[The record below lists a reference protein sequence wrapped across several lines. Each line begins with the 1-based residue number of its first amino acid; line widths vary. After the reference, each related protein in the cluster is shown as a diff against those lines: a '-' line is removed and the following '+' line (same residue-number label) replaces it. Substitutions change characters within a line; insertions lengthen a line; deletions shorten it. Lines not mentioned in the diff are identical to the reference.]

1 MSATDSLI
9 KRASEQLE
17 DFITAIV
24 PDEVAALIGKR
35 KIVDLNKESAKY
47 RLRLFGI
54 ASSNIDSLVLEDI
67 RKVLIAKYEVMV
79 NQIIE
84 DLVMEAQSKGKNP
97 VKAITKGLS
106 NSRFSLEKNVATTID
121 RATIAENVIF
131 DIPSLVEK
139 SLNEASYD
147 PTMGNANQINVR
159 VMGNSP
165 FKATY
170 KQAVKN
176 HESRAS
182 ASAARDSYAYGAKL
196 LKKFNKKAGT
206 TITEKDYVD
215 LMTNNFDQQTLTKY
229 GIASLSPD
237 QIDKLKSINT
247 DVTQR
252 YNDLYSTDDELL
264 RARAQYDQ
272 NKKAEIQ
279 VNFSFKTDVNMMR
292 VEADKIIDIIGHTKD
307 RSLLYNY
314 IKLRAGKNE
323 FWRDFVLN
331 LKEIDKKI
339 ERDISSS
346 QEDRLLNSMMR
357 KGGVLTPQLFA
368 DISEAKYY
376 ILALDKTDV
385 DMLLE
390 KYEFDIRKTNSL
402 HALFDK
408 YNILSFV
415 ISDQIK
421 KEVMIYNSDDPT
433 NYEIISIAHNAD
445 VDRLTSLFSS
455 LARN

>member
-139 SLNEASYD
+139 SLNEAYQ
-147 PTMGNANQINVR
+147 PTTGNAYR
-159 VMGNSP
+159 VGARAMVDSP

-176 HESRAS
+176 HESLAV
-182 ASAARDSYAYGAKL
+182 ANAKRDSYAYSVDLINDFNNNTGSHITPGDFKIL
-196 LKKFNKKAGT
+196 QKNNFSNKILKQYNLDNLNS
-206 TITEKDYVD
+206 TEKKV
-215 LMTNNFDQQTLTKY
+215 LK
-229 GIASLSPD
+229 GIPSEV
-237 QIDKLKSINT
+237 KK
-247 DVTQR
+247 R
-252 YNDLYSTDDELL
+252 YEELYSTDANLIK
-264 RARAQYDQ
+264 AKAQYDQ
-272 NKKAEIQ
+272 NKKAEMP

-331 LKEIDKKI
+331 LKEIDKKV

-357 KGGVLTPQLFA
+357 KGGVLSPQLFA

-390 KYEFDIRKTNSL
+390 KYEFDIRKTNAL

-408 YNILSFV
+408 YNILAFV

-433 NYEIISIAHNAD
+433 NYEIISIAHNSD
-445 VDRLTSLFSS
+445 LERMTSMFSS

>member
-1 MSATDSLI
+1 M
-9 KRASEQLE
+9 
-17 DFITAIV
+17 
-24 PDEVAALIGKR
+24 
-35 KIVDLNKESAKY
+35 
-47 RLRLFGI
+47 
-54 ASSNIDSLVLEDI
+54 

-79 NQIIE
+79 QQIIQ
-84 DLVMEAQSKGKNP
+84 DLIMEAQSKGKNP

-139 SLNEASYD
+139 SLNEASYQ
-147 PTMGNANQINVR
+147 PTMGVSNNISANVIGKSPVYATFKKNLQNHKSIASANAKRGAYAHGSNLLTDYNTNNNTSITKTQ
-159 VMGNSP
+159 
-165 FKATY
+165 Y
-170 KQAVKN
+170 EELVKN
-176 HESRAS
+176 
-182 ASAARDSYAYGAKL
+182 K
-196 LKKFNKKAGT
+196 
-206 TITEKDYVD
+206 
-215 LMTNNFDQQTLTKY
+215 FDQQTLTQY
-229 GIASLSPD
+229 NLGNLSPA
-237 QIDKLKSINT
+237 QIDDLKSIET
-247 DVTQR
+247 EVKQR
-252 YNDLYSTDDELL
+252 YNDLYDTDGDLL
-264 RARAQYDQ
+264 KAKAQYDQ

-339 ERDISSS
+339 ERDVSSS

-445 VDRLTSLFSS
+445 VERLTSMFSS